1 MICKKIAFYFS
12 GICGSGWNFALIDV
26 NIIKRISRV
35 SGNNNNYSAI
45 NVNVDCIPLILVID
59 FPIDSFIV
67 SILLS
72 DNFTIISYGP
82 STLFTS
88 ITQANLLS

>member
-45 NVNVDCIPLILVID
+45 NVNVDCIPLI
-59 FPIDSFIV
+59 
-67 SILLS
+67 
-72 DNFTIISYGP
+72 P
-82 STLFTS
+82 S
-88 ITQANLLS
+88 